1 MPSNSPYDNDIAQL
15 KRELRAQIIAQRD
28 ALVPALRSRKSSAIC
43 ANLADAAKQAL
54 PTRMSRQPI
63 VAVYSPMESEVDLG
77 EFIAA
82 LYDMQARVAFPATL
96 PNLQDGQRMQMR
108 IVSYKDY
115 LDGAAPFIAHPV
127 RPFSPVGNA
136 ENGRYP
142 AVAPHELDA
151 IVVPLVG
158 FDANGMRLGYGGGC
172 YDRYL
177 PKLQPRCFVVGVA
190 FSEQQVP
197 HVPVDTFDLP
207 LPRIISA

>member
-1 MPSNSPYDNDIAQL
+1 MPSNSPHDNDIAQL

-28 ALVPALRSRKSSAIC
+28 ALAPALRSRKSHAIC
-43 ANLADAAKQAL
+43 ANLVGAAKQAL

-63 VAVYSPMESEVDLG
+63 VAVYSPMGSEADLG

-82 LYDMQARVAFPATL
+82 LYDARACVAFPAML
-96 PNLQDGQRMQMR
+96 PDLQDGQRMQMR

-115 LDGAAPFIAHPV
+115 LDGSAPFIAHPV
-127 RPFSPVGNA
+127 RPFLPFDEA
-136 ENGRYP
+136 ELKRYST
-142 AVAPHELDA
+142 VAPHELDA

-190 FSEQQVP
+190 FSEQRVP
-197 HVPVDTFDLP
+197 RVPVDAFDLP

>member
-1 MPSNSPYDNDIAQL
+1 MLNNSPRDNDIAQL
-15 KRELRAQIIAQRD
+15 KREVRAQIIAQRD
-28 ALVPALRSRKSSAIC
+28 ALAPVLRSRKSSAIC
-43 ANLADAAKQAL
+43 ADLVGAVRKALLA
-54 PTRMSRQPI
+54 RMSHRPL
-63 VAVYSPMESEVDLG
+63 VAAYSPMGSEVDLG

-82 LYDMQARVAFPATL
+82 LYDMQARVVFPAML
-96 PNLQDGQRMQMR
+96 PNLQDGQRMQMHV
-108 IVSYKDY
+108 VSREDY
-115 LDGAAPFIAHPV
+115 LARAAPFIAHPV
-127 RPFSPVGNA
+127 RPFLPFDEA
-136 ENGRYP
+136 ELRRYP

-177 PKLQPRCFVVGVA
+177 PTLQPRCFIAGVA

-197 HVPVDTFDLP
+197 HVPVNGFDLS

>member
-1 MPSNSPYDNDIAQL
+1 
-15 KRELRAQIIAQRD
+15 
-28 ALVPALRSRKSSAIC
+28 
-43 ANLADAAKQAL
+43 
-54 PTRMSRQPI
+54 MSRQLI
-63 VAVYSPMESEVDLG
+63 VAVYSPMGSEVDLG

-82 LYDMQARVAFPATL
+82 LYDARARVAFPAML
-96 PNLQDGQRMQMR
+96 PDLQNGQRMQMR

-115 LDGAAPFIAHPV
+115 LDGSAPFIAHPV

-142 AVAPHELDA
+142 AVTPHELDA

-177 PKLQPRCFVVGVA
+177 PKLQPRCFVVGAA

-197 HVPVDTFDLP
+197 RVPVDAFDLP

>member
-1 MPSNSPYDNDIAQL
+1 MLNNSPHDNDIAQL
-15 KRELRAQIIAQRD
+15 KRELRGQIIAQRD
-28 ALVPALRSRKSSAIC
+28 ALAPALRSRKSSAIC
-43 ANLADAAKQAL
+43 ADLVGAVRKALLA
-54 PTRMSRQPI
+54 RMSHRPL
-63 VAVYSPMESEVDLG
+63 VAAYSPMGSEVDLG

-82 LYDMQARVAFPATL
+82 LYDMQARIVFPAML
-96 PNLQDGQRMQMR
+96 PNLQDGQRMQMHV
-108 IVSYKDY
+108 VSREDY
-115 LDGAAPFIAHPV
+115 LAHAAPFIAHPV
-127 RPFSPVGNA
+127 RPFLPFDEA
-136 ENGRYP
+136 ELRRYP

-190 FSEQQVP
+190 FSEQQVLR
-197 HVPVDTFDLP
+197 VPVHAFDLP

>member
-1 MPSNSPYDNDIAQL
+1 MLNNSPRDNDIAQI
-15 KRELRAQIIAQRD
+15 KREVRARIIAQRD
-28 ALVPALRSRKSSAIC
+28 ALAPALRSRKSSAIC

-54 PTRMSRQPI
+54 PTRMSRQPL
-63 VAVYSPMESEVDLG
+63 VAAYSPMGSEVDLG

-82 LYDMQARVAFPATL
+82 LYDMQARVVFPAML
-96 PNLQDGQRMQMR
+96 PNLQDGQRMQMHV
-108 IVSYKDY
+108 VSREDY
-115 LDGAAPFIAHPV
+115 LAHVAPFIAHPV
-127 RPFSPVGNA
+127 RPFLPFDEA
-136 ENGRYP
+136 ELRRYP

-197 HVPVDTFDLP
+197 RVPVDAFDLP